1 MKSNFTNGRSRRLL
15 LFIKFRKVRLLEQ
28 FKQDDDYVSDYVWAQ
43 IVDNL
48 NLIEKQYLPI
58 LLLME
63 ATGFRLIDILS
74 LKQVE
79 EKFSD
84 EENPNNL
91 FFLRYS
97 GRKS

>member
-1 MKSNFTNGRSRRLL
+1 M
-15 LFIKFRKVRLLEQ
+15 EQ